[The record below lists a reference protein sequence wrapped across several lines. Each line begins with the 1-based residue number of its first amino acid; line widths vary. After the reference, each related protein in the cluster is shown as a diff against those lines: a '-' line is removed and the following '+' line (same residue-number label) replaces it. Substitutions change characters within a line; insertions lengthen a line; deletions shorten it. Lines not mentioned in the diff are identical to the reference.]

1 MRLWIDIISQERFE
15 IEGGMFMLLPWVLCS
30 ILSAVVL
37 FLSVKIHTLKVSMEE
52 IRVQLTDWLKTDTN
66 TLISISSSDRQMR
79 LLTSDLNRQI
89 RQLRRQRR
97 QYLDGDRELKD
108 TITNI
113 SHDLRTPLTAICG
126 YLDLLRDEEKSEKV
140 THYVMAIQN
149 RAEVLKQLTEELFR
163 YSIIMSAQESMQLEP
178 LCVNDILEQSIVSF
192 YATLTKRG
200 ITPQIDITEKKI
212 MRTLNRTAFLRV
224 LNNILN
230 NAVKYSGGD
239 LNILLTETGEI
250 IFSNTAKNL
259 NDVQVGKLFNRF
271 FSVETARNS
280 TGLGLAIAKTLV
292 EQMQGTITAQYH
304 DSVLSVCI
312 DFPQTVE

>member
-1 MRLWIDIISQERFE
+1 
-15 IEGGMFMLLPWVLCS
+15 MLLPWVLCGV
-30 ILSAVVL
+30 LSAVSFIL
-37 FLSVKIHTLKVSMEE
+37 CMKIHMLKVSMAE
-52 IRVQLTDWLKTDTN
+52 IRAQLADWLKTDTN
-66 TLISISSSDRQMR
+66 TLISISSSDRQLR
-79 LLTSDLNRQI
+79 LLAADLNRQL

-97 QYLDGDRELKD
+97 QYLDGDKELKD
-108 TITNI
+108 AVTNI

-163 YSIIMSAQESMQLEP
+163 YSIIMSAQEPMELEP

-304 DSVLSVCI
+304 DNVLSICL
-312 DFPQTVE
+312 DFPQTAE

>member
-1 MRLWIDIISQERFE
+1 
-15 IEGGMFMLLPWVLCS
+15 MLLPWVLCS

-79 LLTSDLNRQI
+79 LLTSDLNRQL

-230 NAVKYSGGD
+230 NAVKYSDGD
-239 LNILLTETGEI
+239 LNVLLSETGEI

-304 DSVLSVCI
+304 DNVLSICL
-312 DFPQTVE
+312 DFPQTAE

>member
-1 MRLWIDIISQERFE
+1 
-15 IEGGMFMLLPWVLCS
+15 MLLPWVLCS

-79 LLTSDLNRQI
+79 LLTSDLNRQL

-178 LCVNDILEQSIVSF
+178 LCVNDILEQSVVSF

>member
-1 MRLWIDIISQERFE
+1 
-15 IEGGMFMLLPWVLCS
+15 MLLPWVLCS

-79 LLTSDLNRQI
+79 LLTSDLNRQL

-163 YSIIMSAQESMQLEP
+163 YSIIMSVQESMQLEP

-192 YATLTKRG
+192 YATLTKRS

-230 NAVKYSGGD
+230 NAVKYSDGD
-239 LNILLTETGEI
+239 LNVLLSETGEI

-304 DSVLSVCI
+304 DNVLSICL
-312 DFPQTVE
+312 DFPQTAE

>member
-1 MRLWIDIISQERFE
+1 
-15 IEGGMFMLLPWVLCS
+15 MLLPWVLCS
-30 ILSAVVL
+30 ILSFIVL
-37 FLSVKIHTLKVSMEE
+37 ILCMKIHTLKVSMAE
-52 IRVQLTDWLKTDTN
+52 IRVQLADWLKTDTN

-79 LLTSDLNRQI
+79 LLASDLNRQL
-89 RQLRRQRR
+89 RLLRRQRR
-97 QYLDGDRELKD
+97 RYLDGDWELKD
-108 TITNI
+108 AITNI

-140 THYVMAIQN
+140 TYYVMAIQN

-163 YSIIMSAQESMQLEP
+163 YSIIISAQEPMQLEP

-192 YATLTKRG
+192 YAALTKHG

-230 NAVKYSGGD
+230 NAVKYSDGD
-239 LNILLTETGEI
+239 LNVSLSETGEI
-250 IFSNTAKNL
+250 IFLNTAKNL

-271 FSVETARNS
+271 FSVEAARNS

-292 EQMQGTITAQYH
+292 EQMQGTITAQYRNN
-304 DSVLSVCI
+304 VLSICL
-312 DFPQTVE
+312 DFPQTAE

>member
-1 MRLWIDIISQERFE
+1 
-15 IEGGMFMLLPWVLCS
+15 MLLPWVLCGV
-30 ILSAVVL
+30 LSAVSFIL
-37 FLSVKIHTLKVSMEE
+37 CMKIHMLKVSMAE
-52 IRVQLTDWLKTDTN
+52 IRAQLADWLKTDTN
-66 TLISISSSDRQMR
+66 TLISISSSDRQLR
-79 LLTSDLNRQI
+79 LLAADLNRQL

-97 QYLDGDRELKD
+97 RYLDGDRELKD
-108 TITNI
+108 AVTNI

-163 YSIIMSAQESMQLEP
+163 YSIIMSVQEPMQLEP

-192 YATLTKRG
+192 YATLTKRS

-212 MRTLNRTAFLRV
+212 MRTLNRTAFLRI

-230 NAVKYSGGD
+230 NAVKYSDGD
-239 LNILLTETGEI
+239 LNVLLSETGKI
-250 IFSNTAKNL
+250 IFSNTARNL

-304 DSVLSVCI
+304 DNVLSICL
-312 DFPQTVE
+312 DFPQTAE

>member
-1 MRLWIDIISQERFE
+1 
-15 IEGGMFMLLPWVLCS
+15 MLLPWVLCGV
-30 ILSAVVL
+30 LSAISFIL
-37 FLSVKIHTLKVSMEE
+37 CMKIHMLKVSMAE
-52 IRVQLTDWLKTDTN
+52 IRAQLADWLKTDTN
-66 TLISISSSDRQMR
+66 TLISISSSDRQLR
-79 LLTSDLNRQI
+79 LLATDLNRQL

-97 QYLDGDRELKD
+97 QYLDGDKELKD
-108 TITNI
+108 AVTNI